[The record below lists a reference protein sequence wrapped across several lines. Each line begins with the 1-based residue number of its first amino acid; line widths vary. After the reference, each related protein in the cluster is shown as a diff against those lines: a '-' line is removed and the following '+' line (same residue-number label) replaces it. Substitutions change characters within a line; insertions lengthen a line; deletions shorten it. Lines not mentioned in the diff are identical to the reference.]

1 MAPDNVEAIYPDF
14 VKISEGF
21 GVTAKRVVKREH
33 LRGAIEEM
41 IAHDGPYVLEV
52 VVPYTEH
59 VLPMIK
65 QGLSAK
71 EILIKSK

>member
-1 MAPDNVEAIYPDF
+1 M
-14 VKISEGF
+14 
-21 GVTAKRVVKREH
+21 VKREE

-41 IAHDGPYVLEV
+41 IAYDGPYVLEI

-71 EILIKSK
+71 EILIKPE